1 MADRKL
7 FELETAI
14 PKSGDMFAFGNMDSL
29 GSTTGT
35 SNITFADLKSAI
47 MGSAVK
53 TKTFE
58 IGAWNMVTNTTIL
71 LNLFYDY
78 DPSIFVFIAPRIPIA
93 KIRGIRVVIRNDN
106 NNSMTD
112 FVSVQNG
119 TDPTVPLIT
128 ISEWDFIFP
137 TTVVTLTRRAGSTFT
152 NTSWTNFTKTVNPDS
167 TPYNR
172 GWVTVDY
179 VD

>member
-47 MGSAVK
+47 MGGAVK

-58 IGAWNMVTNTTIL
+58 IGAWNMVTQSSPSLYVIL
-71 LNLFYDY
+71 SYDY
-78 DPSIFVFIAPRIPIA
+78 DPSIFVFIPPSIPVE

-112 FVSVQNG
+112 FLSVQNG
-119 TDPTVPLIT
+119 TDPIVPLIQ
-128 ISEWDFIFP
+128 IEESIFLWE
-137 TTVVTLTRRAGSTFT
+137 TTFVRLTRRAGSTFT
-152 NTSWTNFTKTVNPDS
+152 NTTFSKTVNTDS

-179 VD
+179 ID